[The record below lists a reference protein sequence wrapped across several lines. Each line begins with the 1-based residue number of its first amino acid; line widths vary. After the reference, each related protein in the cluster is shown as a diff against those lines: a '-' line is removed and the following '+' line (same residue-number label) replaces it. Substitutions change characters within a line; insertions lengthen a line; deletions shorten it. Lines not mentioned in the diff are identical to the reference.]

1 MHRNLTKQN
10 IHKIDLNMTSLAK
23 QQRLKDIHGN
33 CKTWHLSENI
43 WQKYPHFHRQQI
55 LRHRA
60 KLLKLTSSLEKQVP
74 RLLYHTSFQDTYK
87 TPFVDPSIV
96 PKKNRLHKTNHPKG
110 NEEGFW
116 QGYGRHNLRDNQAK
130 GIPKT
135 KLFCID
141 KIQVNLLSKSF
152 SNQSVLEKQTTF
164 LFAAWV
170 PRRSLSMPFS
180 HEASEK
186 SDFRNYLQ

>member
-1 MHRNLTKQN
+1 
-10 IHKIDLNMTSLAK
+10 
-23 QQRLKDIHGN
+23 
-33 CKTWHLSENI
+33 
-43 WQKYPHFHRQQI
+43 
-55 LRHRA
+55 
-60 KLLKLTSSLEKQVP
+60 LEKQVP

-96 PKKNRLHKTNHPKG
+96 PKKTGFTKPIIPKEMKKASDRLWHHASSPKVFHFDAVHKTH
-110 NEEGFW
+110 
-116 QGYGRHNLRDNQAK
+116 QGYGRYNLRDNQAK

-164 LFAAWV
+164 LFAA
-170 PRRSLSMPFS
+170 
-180 HEASEK
+180 
-186 SDFRNYLQ
+186 